1 MPDSEKS
8 SRMNNYFIE
17 RAFLIKNELGV
28 HARAAALFV
37 KTANKF
43 KSRITVKRN
52 NYEVNGKSIMGLL
65 TLAASKGMK
74 IIVRAEGED
83 AEEAIES
90 IGNLI
95 ENNFYE

>member
-1 MPDSEKS
+1 MESQCV
-8 SRMNNYFIE
+8 E
-17 RAFLIKNELGV
+17 RAFFIKNELGL

-37 KTANKF
+37 KTASKF

-65 TLAASKGMK
+65 TLAAAKGMK

-83 AEEAIES
+83 ALDAIES
-90 IGNLI
+90 ISNLI
-95 ENNFYE
+95 ENDFYE